1 MESAALLKRIFQDA
15 LLLMGFAFRQL
26 FQTVSQF
33 CTSLEFDDF
42 LGSDFNLLLSGR
54 IDTCASRTLCYS
66 ESTKAQESYLITLF
80 KCVSNGVEGCVER
93 FFSVSL
99 AQFCT
104 CSNGIYEIGF
114 VHEIVVFRNFYCG
127 VTASFCIGCS
137 ALIHSFP
144 CAEAHDPRFYK
155 AKVME
160 LRFLYKYFPR
170 FFLQVCKKTAFFL
183 VNEG

>member
-1 MESAALLKRIFQDA
+1 MKLPGLLLWDVLKIRTHRDDRGHPTESAALLKPVFQDA

-33 CTSLEFDDF
+33 CTSLEFDDL

-54 IDTCASRTLCYS
+54 IDTCASRTLSYS

-114 VHEIVVFRNFYCG
+114 VHEIVVFRNFLLWRHSVFLRWLLGTYPQF
-127 VTASFCIGCS
+127 SMRRS
-137 ALIHSFP
+137 A
-144 CAEAHDPRFYK
+144 
-155 AKVME
+155 
-160 LRFLYKYFPR
+160 
-170 FFLQVCKKTAFFL
+170 
-183 VNEG
+183 